1 MDSKN
6 ISIIIVFAALTVA
19 LNLSPFKIPA
29 PFAPFLIYQIW
40 EIPIVAVTLLYC
52 FKTGA
57 IVSIVNTLMLL
68 IVFPGAL
75 PTGPLYNLAAVLSML
90 IGIVAAVKLSS
101 KSNPS
106 GGLQELAASTGLGL
120 VLRVIVMTLINGAL
134 LPYPP
139 PVGFGIPF
147 EIVIAYL
154 PLIALFNA
162 TITLYTIP
170 IGYALAKAVKKRGII
185 RGEEA

>member
-1 MDSKN
+1 MDTKN
-6 ISIIIVFAALTVA
+6 ISIIIVFTALTVV

-29 PFAPFLIYQIW
+29 PYAPFLIYQIW

-52 FKTGA
+52 FKTG
-57 IVSIVNTLMLL
+57 IIISFVNTLVLL

-75 PTGPLYNLAAVLSML
+75 PTGPFYNLAAVLSML
-90 IGIVAAVKLSS
+90 FGIVSAVKLSS
-101 KSNPS
+101 KSNRSS
-106 GGLQELAASTGLGL
+106 GLRELTASTGLGL
-120 VLRVIVMTLINGAL
+120 ALRVTAMTLINGTL

-139 PVGFGIPF
+139 PLGFGIPF
-147 EIVIAYL
+147 EIVTAYL

-170 IGYALAKAVKKRGII
+170 VGYALAKAVKKRGVL
-185 RGEEA
+185 RSE